1 MKSCFASAHFV
12 TAFLFAL
19 TLSANAQHVVK
30 TVQVGSEP
38 RGVAINPLT
47 DSVYIANT
55 QTGNVSILKHDVVI
69 ATLPVNTLPEEVTFD
84 IAANKAYVGGCDFR
98 TNAGSKVIV
107 IDGRTN
113 QITTTIDINEF
124 CVFGIQGITVNP
136 LTHRVYVSNYDDNEE
151 VVIDGT
157 NNQII
162 SRIDLAGREPEGAAV
177 DLHTNQIWVTL
188 DGPDGKIDILDGAA
202 NTVLETVTV
211 GNFFVVDVAINN
223 VTKRA
228 YIASTATNGLFVY
241 DAPTR
246 QQIADVATGSFN
258 NSLDVDPITNLIF
271 VTDGNNDNV
280 VVVDGRN
287 NTVRATVPLSAPFP
301 AGVAINPVRRIAYV
315 TEFDSTQV
323 QLVSER

>member
-1 MKSCFASAHFV
+1 MKSSFSSA
-12 TAFLFAL
+12 AFLFFAL
-19 TLSANAQHVVK
+19 TLSANAQHIVK

-38 RGVAINPLT
+38 RGVAVNPLT

-55 QTGNVSILKHDVVI
+55 QSGNISVLKHDVVI
-69 ATLPVNTLPEEVTFD
+69 ATLPANTLPQVATLD
-84 IAANKAYVGGCDFR
+84 VAANKAYIGGCDFR
-98 TNAGSKVIV
+98 TNAGGRVVV

-124 CVFGIQGITVNP
+124 CVLGIQGITVNP
-136 LTHRVYVSNYDDNEE
+136 LTHRVYVSDYDDSQE

-162 SRIDLAGREPEGAAV
+162 SRIDLAGRLPVGCDV

-188 DGPDGKIDILDGAA
+188 DGPFGNVDILDGAT
-202 NTVLETVTV
+202 NTVLDTINV
-211 GNFFVVDVAINN
+211 GNIFVEDVAINN

-228 YIASTATNGLFVY
+228 YIASSNGLLVY

-246 QQIADVATGSFN
+246 EQIADVVETGTFN
-258 NSLDVDPITNLIF
+258 SAVDVDPITNLIF
-271 VTDGNNDNV
+271 VTDNNGDDV
-280 VVVDGRN
+280 AVVDGRN
-287 NTVRATVPLSAPFP
+287 NTVQATVPLSAPSP
-301 AGVAINPVRRIAYV
+301 NGVAVNPVRRIAYV

-323 QLVSER
+323 QLISER